1 MSTVGRRTAAVLGIV
16 ALIVAVGA
24 LAVRYAPWPHT
35 LIVAAASVSPMV
47 LVGAGVVAVIAFAAA
62 RSWVPLGLAV
72 VVLVVGLAVQAP
84 LVVADDDPPKHPI
97 TALTSNLQLGAGDV
111 DQLAELVRS
120 ERVDI
125 LGVQELTPDAADR
138 IARSTIAAD
147 LPHSFVRTGRL
158 AGGTALY
165 SRHPLVKADALEG
178 FALTNVT
185 AVVDVPGR
193 GDVQVFVVHPVPPT
207 SASDWAQ
214 ELARIG
220 TALTAVA
227 PQRPVI
233 ALGDFNATTDHPRFR
248 RLLTDGYRDAGEVAG
263 AGWLPTYPTDKSY
276 PPVVGIDHVVVR
288 GFTASAVTSHSIVGA
303 DHRAVLAEV
312 G

>member
-1 MSTVGRRTAAVLGIV
+1 VRPVGRRVGLALGII

-24 LAVRYAPWPHT
+24 LVVRYLSWPHT
-35 LIVAAASVSPMV
+35 LVVAAASVSPLV
-47 LVGAGVVAVIAFAAA
+47 LVGAGVVAVVAFATV
-62 RSWVPLGLAV
+62 RSWAPLGLAV
-72 VVLVVGLAVQAP
+72 AVLVAGLAVQAP
-84 LVVADDDPPKHPI
+84 LVLSDDDPPEHPI
-97 TALTSNLQLGAGDV
+97 TALTSNIQLGKGDV
-111 DQLAELVRS
+111 EQLADLVRS

-125 LGVQELTPDAADR
+125 LAVQELTPDAADR

-147 LPHSFVRTGRL
+147 LPNSFVRTGRL

-165 SRHPLVKADALEG
+165 SRYPLSAAAALDG

-207 SASDWAQ
+207 SAGWAE

-220 TALTAVA
+220 TAMAAVA
-227 PQRPVI
+227 PERPVI
-233 ALGDFNATTDHPRFR
+233 ALGDFNATTDHARYR
-248 RLLTDGYRDAGEVAG
+248 RLLVDGYRDAGEVAG
-263 AGWLPTYPTDKSY
+263 AGWLPTYPTDKTY

-288 GFTASAVTSHSIVGA
+288 GLTAAAVTSHHIAGA